1 MRAMERRQVL
11 AIVRAAFGVL
21 VIVAIAYQAKSLIDG
36 GFFRPLRYFA
46 FFTILSNLFGA
57 VLFLVLAARWRA
69 TPTHTF
75 DVLRGAAVLY
85 LVVTFVV
92 VLVLLSGAELQVAV
106 PWVDFVVHKLF
117 PVVVVIDWLIDPP
130 STDVRIR
137 DVALW
142 LIFPIVWVALTL
154 ARGAIDHW
162 YPYPFLDPA
171 NGGYRSVAYFVGM
184 ILAGFLVIAG
194 TVNAVSDVLRDR
206 AARRPT

>member
-1 MRAMERRQVL
+1 MRAMDRRRIL
-11 AIVRAAFGVL
+11 AIGRLAFGLLVL
-21 VIVAIAYQAKSLIDG
+21 VAIAYQAKSLMDD

-69 TPTHTF
+69 TRTHTF

-117 PVVVVIDWLIDPP
+117 PLVVVIDWLIDPP
-130 STDVRIR
+130 STDVRLR

-142 LIFPIVWVALTL
+142 LVFPIIWLVVTL
-154 ARGAIDHW
+154 ARGAVDHW

-184 ILAGFLVIAG
+184 ILAGFLVIGGA
-194 TVNAVSDVLRDR
+194 VNAASDVLRDR